1 MKHTAVNADLK
12 GKVVVVTGG
21 GRGIGRAIAL
31 AYGAAGAKVVV
42 GARSHPEIEAT
53 AELIK
58 QKGGQAI
65 ATVVDVSDY
74 GAVEVMY
81 ARAEQVFGGVDI
93 IVINA
98 GGSLQRQTIEESD
111 PLQWKGTI
119 DVNLTGAFYTAHAAI
134 PYLRRRGGG
143 KMILIGSGLRARPAK
158 SVSAYA
164 CSKAGLW
171 ALTQSLALELS
182 DANISVNELIPG
194 PVRTDLTGFGEKFVT
209 GGQEWLKEPDE
220 VVPLALFLATQPE
233 PGPSAQSFSLM
244 RRGS

>member
-1 MKHTAVNADLK
+1 MNPTSIRADLN
-12 GKVVVVTGG
+12 GKVAVITGG

-42 GARSHPEIEAT
+42 SARSLQEIEAT
-53 AELIK
+53 AELIRK
-58 QKGGQAI
+58 KGGQAI
-65 ATVVDVSDY
+65 ATVADVSDY
-74 GAVEVMY
+74 AAVTSMFT
-81 ARAEQVFGGVDI
+81 RAEKEFAGVDI

-111 PLQWKGTI
+111 PAQWKQTI
-119 DVNLTGAFYTAHAAI
+119 DVNLSGAFNTAHAAI
-134 PYLRRRGGG
+134 PHLRRRGGG

-158 SVSAYA
+158 NVSAYA

-171 ALTQSLALELS
+171 ALTQCLALELS

-209 GGQEWLKEPDE
+209 GGQEWLKDPEQ
-220 VVPLALFLATQPE
+220 VVPMALFLATQPE

-244 RRGS
+244 RRAS